1 MKGVSE
7 TLAGRMAIV
16 ELKGLSFRE
25 IHHIEFIE
33 EVCRNFKMKKLIGK
47 DTTLLM

>member
-1 MKGVSE
+1 MKPILMKE
-7 TLAGRMAIV
+7 NHKLKAI
-16 ELKGLSFRE
+16 LICGIGS
-25 IHHIEFIE
+25 IE